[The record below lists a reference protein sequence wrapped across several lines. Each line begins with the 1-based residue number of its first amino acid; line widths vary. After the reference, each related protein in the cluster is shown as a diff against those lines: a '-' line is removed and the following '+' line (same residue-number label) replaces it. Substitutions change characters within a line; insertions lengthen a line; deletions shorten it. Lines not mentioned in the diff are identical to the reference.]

1 MENNGKERG
10 RYYPASITFM
20 QYISSWEAEG
30 EGKPWAFP
38 VLCFRL
44 TFKTYC
50 FKMLIVMSDISCV
63 TKWIVTAEGETFFL
77 TISLPAKEGWLKMEQ
92 RWGGGSDRRAIRANG
107 RWWGPAAKHACLVA
121 NEDPLLDHSVQPVQW
136 HLSAS
141 HPSRLQHTGALRKT
155 VQPIRNQKHSCT
167 QLRTARLF
175 LQSHPEYATG
185 KWTCIWRCNRPIQA
199 ISGELKHC
207 SWNVIRVHQL

>member
-92 RWGGGSDRRAIRANG
+92 RWGGGSDRRAIRAN
-107 RWWGPAAKHACLVA
+107 V
-121 NEDPLLDHSVQPVQW
+121 
-136 HLSAS
+136 
-141 HPSRLQHTGALRKT
+141 
-155 VQPIRNQKHSCT
+155 
-167 QLRTARLF
+167 
-175 LQSHPEYATG
+175 LQSVHSYAGGDEGLPQNTPASLQMKTLYWITACKQSNGISQPPTHPGSNTQEHYARQYNQSKIRSTVAPNSELPG
-185 KWTCIWRCNRPIQA
+185 CSFRATPSTQQESELV
-199 ISGELKHC
+199 SGDATDPFRQFQG
-207 SWNVIRVHQL
+207 N